1 MGKADPAFSSSF
13 TECLYSEGAMKM
25 MIKVKVVK
33 VMIKAMQM
41 VKVVV
46 APGVKLMTR
55 SLLSRSTWLRSL
67 EPS

>member
-1 MGKADPAFSSSF
+1 
-13 TECLYSEGAMKM
+13 M

-41 VKVVV
+41 VKVV

>member
-1 MGKADPAFSSSF
+1 MHPEGLSKGEL
-13 TECLYSEGAMKM
+13 TNMSEKDVKM

-41 VKVVV
+41 VKVV

>member
-33 VMIKAMQM
+33 VMRKAMQM
-41 VKVVV
+41 VKVV

>member
-41 VKVVV
+41 VKEV